1 MVWRSSNNSPLSTS
15 SCGTSGTIFR
25 ILTLLGTSLF
35 FLLYC
40 LVMGETVLFT
50 AILKE
55 RANNPHTNPEANPR
69 TATLKQQLL
78 IWNNC
83 YSTKKALQNVS
94 LKVWNEASEVA
105 FKYPPQF

>member
-1 MVWRSSNNSPLSTS
+1 MVWKSSNNSPLSTS